1 MKHKKMD
8 SMLVGGLLVNVFY
21 SATYP
26 FIHKQIISVAT
37 DNFIAAN
44 QIINCLGIVIFGAIW
59 NKFSDRLFRFYP
71 LFCIFETVFG
81 IATTT
86 FAVTTNQ
93 IIAYYILDTLVLAII
108 TRNIICG
115 SIKLRVIRYKTEN
128 EREKFDNNFNSV
140 CSIGILIGSVI
151 ALFLNLNFAAML
163 WTATFGNM
171 IDNAIYIN
179 IYYKETRINHEK
191 EYNKTRYNPHYDS
204 PLCFFIHDRR
214 VHFYIF
220 T

>member
-1 MKHKKMD
+1 MKVKHKKMD

-71 LFCIFETVFG
+71 LFCIFESVLG

-179 IYYKETRINHEK
+179 IYYKETRRNHEK
-191 EYNKTRYNPHYDS
+191 EYKN
-204 PLCFFIHDRR
+204 
-214 VHFYIF
+214 
-220 T
+220 